1 MPGHT
6 HFDESTE
13 EYLEAIYRLE
23 REGPGVTTSGLATEL
38 GVAPASVSGMLKKL
52 SSEGYIEHRARGE
65 AKLTREGL
73 VVAVRVLRRHRLAE
87 CFLTKMLG
95 MPWDEVHFEAC
106 RLEHAISARVEE
118 RLVAVL
124 GDPQVCPH
132 GHPIP
137 PSDLSDP
144 ERPGVPLA
152 QLAEGDSAIV
162 HGVTEEVPEM
172 LRYLG
177 EIGLRP
183 GVGVRIVKKAPLGGP
198 ITIDVAEREHAV
210 SLELARMVTV
220 LPDPETDAT
229 RFATA

>member
-23 REGPGVTTSGLATEL
+23 REGPGASTSGIASEL

-52 SSEGYIEHRARGE
+52 ASEGLIEHRPRGE
-65 AKLTREGL
+65 AKLTKSGL
-73 VVAVRVLRRHRLAE
+73 EVGVRVLRRHRLAE
-87 CFLTKMLG
+87 CLLTEVLG
-95 MPWDEVHFEAC
+95 MPWDEVHTEAC
-106 RLEHAISARVEE
+106 RLEHAISSAVEA

-137 PSDLSDP
+137 PADGTDP
-144 ERPGVPLA
+144 PRPGVPLA
-152 QLAEGDSAIV
+152 QVGPEEHAV
-162 HGVTEEVPEM
+162 VYGVTEEVPEV
-172 LRYLG
+172 LRYLA

-183 GVGVRIVKKAPLGGP
+183 GARVDVLEKAPLGGP
-198 ITIDVAEREHAV
+198 
-210 SLELARMVTV
+210 VT
-220 LPDPETDAT
+220 
-229 RFATA
+229 